1 MRLRLPTSVSEARQ
15 CLSEGAIPVGG
26 ATLVWAVWQRDGFPE
41 QAVSLRNVP
50 EATAIGDGV
59 LGGAVLLH
67 QVDDRVP
74 EVLRTAAKGVGTG
87 SVRRTATVGGN
98 LAGSTLRDLL
108 PAAIVL
114 DAWAEVLTADGVDE
128 VDLAELEA
136 KAPVLLALRWREP
149 VRGAYAKVADPA
161 GGEVPT
167 IAAAAVDTQGVLRV
181 AVRERYELSRGSA
194 AAGGDGVE
202 ELFAGALAGVSEGG
216 RALVRE
222 QVARVTGA

>member
-1 MRLRLPTSVSEARQ
+1 MLLRLPTSVSEARE
-15 CLSEGAIPVGG
+15 CLAEGAIPVGG

-41 QAVSLRNVP
+41 QAVSLRKVP
-50 EATAIGDGV
+50 EGTAIGGGV

-74 EVLRTAAKGVGTG
+74 EVLRKAAKGVGTG
-87 SVRRTATVGGN
+87 AVRRTATVGGN
-98 LAGSTLRDLL
+98 IAGSNLRDLL

-128 VDLAELEA
+128 VDLSEVEA

-149 VRGAYAKVADPA
+149 VKGAYAKVADPA

-167 IAAAAVDTQGVLRV
+167 IAAAAVDTDGVLRV
-181 AVRERYELSRGSA
+181 AVREGYVLSSGRVGA
-194 AAGGDGVE
+194 EGGEVE
-202 ELFAGALAGVSEGG
+202 ELFAGALAGVSGPG
-216 RALVRE
+216 RELLRE
-222 QVARVTGA
+222 QVAGVLGG